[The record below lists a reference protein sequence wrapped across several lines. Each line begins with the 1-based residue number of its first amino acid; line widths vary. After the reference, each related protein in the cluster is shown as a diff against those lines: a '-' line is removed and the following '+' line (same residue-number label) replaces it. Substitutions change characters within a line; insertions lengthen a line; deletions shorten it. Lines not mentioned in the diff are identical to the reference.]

1 MARKLCIQYSGAVY
15 YVMNRGDR
23 REAIFEDD
31 EDRQRLLETLGEAYQ
46 KTRGRFTRIAQKT
59 NNATMP
65 RCEGARRGNF
75 SPAQRG
81 VHAGAKKQI
90 LITFLPME
98 MILIR

>member
-46 KTRGRFTRIAQKT
+46 KT

-65 RCEGARRGNF
+65 RCEGAKLGNF